1 MSLLTCVQNACDRIG
16 IVRPAAVVASTD
28 QQVLRL
34 LGYAQ
39 QEGKELARKYDWQ
52 CLVRETT
59 FASTATAVQTSA
71 GSTVIPTDFDRMVD
85 GTFFNRTNK
94 REIYGPLTAEEWQ
107 YTQSV
112 VTRVFVQAYRIRNS
126 QLLLTPADAADETIA
141 FEYVSNKW
149 VMQSG
154 GTATAAWTA
163 DGDTAILNEELIT
176 LGIVWR
182 FKAAQGFDY
191 AEEFRTYELQCAN
204 EYMRD
209 GGSRK
214 LNMAGGVYPRRK
226 VVIPEGN
233 WSL

>member
-16 IVRPAAVVASTD
+16 IVRPSAVVASTD

-39 QEGKELARKYDWQ
+39 QEGKDLARKYDWQ
-52 CLVRETT
+52 VLTKETT
-59 FASTATAVQTSA
+59 WESTATAVQTSA
-71 GSTVIPTDFDRMVD
+71 GLTIIPTDFDRMKD
-85 GTFFNRTNK
+85 GTFYNRTDK
-94 REIYGPLTAEEWQ
+94 RAVYGPMTPEEWQ
-107 YTQSV
+107 YDKSV
-112 VTRVFVQAYRIRNS
+112 VSRVFIEAYRMRGD
-126 QLLLTPADAADETIA
+126 QLLLTPADTSGDTLA
-141 FEYVSNKW
+141 FEYVSKKW
-149 VMQSG
+149 VTQQS
-154 GTATAAWTA
+154 GTATAVWTA
-163 DGDTAILNEELIT
+163 DTDTAILNEELIT

-209 GGSRK
+209 GGSRT
-214 LNMAGGVYPRRK
+214 LNAAGRARPRRGF
-226 VVIPEGN
+226 VVPEGN